1 MSVGN
6 VTIGVFGLFHPREF
20 TVTALNNAALIL
32 HADDKQVV
40 LERSSGVSSATIG
53 LSHDRVVVSAGTHV
67 LRPRR
72 ITLMGRKNQ
81 PVDFD
86 LAVPKRITRR
96 YHGTLA
102 INKVGLNLVAIV
114 TMDREAAVAA
124 VVAAESSL
132 DTPVEALK
140 AQAVAARSYFVAG
153 RRHEDFDFCDTTHC
167 QFLRELPPPTGN
179 AAKAVEAT
187 RGLVL
192 KYESH
197 SFAAMYTRSCSGR
210 THTPSEIGL
219 SAGTY
224 PFYSVECTYCRSHPV
239 RWSSRISSRDSS
251 SLRSSDESSRLRL
264 VRRLGWRTVPSND
277 FVKKKVGDSVL
288 LEGVG
293 QGHGIGL
300 CQAGA
305 KAMAQAGAD
314 FRQILAHYYPNTT
327 IASVATP

>member
-114 TMDREAAVAA
+114 TMDREAA
-124 VVAAESSL
+124 
-132 DTPVEALK
+132 P
-140 AQAVAARSYFVAG
+140 
-153 RRHEDFDFCDTTHC
+153 
-167 QFLRELPPPTGN
+167 
-179 AAKAVEAT
+179 
-187 RGLVL
+187 
-192 KYESH
+192 
-197 SFAAMYTRSCSGR
+197 
-210 THTPSEIGL
+210 
-219 SAGTY
+219 
-224 PFYSVECTYCRSHPV
+224 
-239 RWSSRISSRDSS
+239 W
-251 SLRSSDESSRLRL
+251 
-264 VRRLGWRTVPSND
+264 VPIRN
-277 FVKKKVGDSVL
+277 
-288 LEGVG
+288 
-293 QGHGIGL
+293 
-300 CQAGA
+300 
-305 KAMAQAGAD
+305 
-314 FRQILAHYYPNTT
+314 R
-327 IASVATP
+327 